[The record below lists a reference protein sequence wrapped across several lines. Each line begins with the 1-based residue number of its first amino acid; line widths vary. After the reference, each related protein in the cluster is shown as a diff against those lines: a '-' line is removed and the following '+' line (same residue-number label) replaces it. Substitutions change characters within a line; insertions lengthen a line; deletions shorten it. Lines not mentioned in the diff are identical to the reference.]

1 MMERPK
7 GILNVTTIR
16 KDGTVIKESAT
27 LPKET
32 SKLIRRITRG
42 RKNGGSNTGGIQTL
56 RKL

>member
-1 MMERPK
+1 MGRA
-7 GILNVTTIR
+7 LNIIAIR
-16 KDGTVIKESAT
+16 KDGTIIRGSAT

-56 RKL
+56 

>member
-7 GILNVTTIR
+7 GILNVITIR
-16 KDGTVIKESAT
+16 KDGTIIRGSAT

-42 RKNGGSNTGGIQTL
+42 RKNGGSNTRGIQTL
-56 RKL
+56 